1 DYYCFVY
8 YSGTQ
13 FF

>member
-13 FF
+13 YF